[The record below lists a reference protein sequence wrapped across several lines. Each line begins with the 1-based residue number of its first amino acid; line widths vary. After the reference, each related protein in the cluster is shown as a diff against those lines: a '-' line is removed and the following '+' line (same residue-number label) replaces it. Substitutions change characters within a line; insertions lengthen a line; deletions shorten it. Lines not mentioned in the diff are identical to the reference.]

1 MGCASLSWPM
11 MARLKPHPSHET
23 KARRMGHPEIQLR
36 SFGRC
41 GRVGHPPVNGKP
53 LEKEELF
60 GLSSKAIDRW
70 IAANRLENDAPLV
83 RLVKATSEKLFFLA
97 EKSQELV
104 SDAYATLAAD

>member
-1 MGCASLSWPM
+1 
-11 MARLKPHPSHET
+11 
-23 KARRMGHPEIQLR
+23 MGHPEIQLR

-97 EKSQELV
+97 EKSQEQV
-104 SDAYATLAAD
+104 SDAYATVAADIDNLTAQISIAANETSVSNVKPGS